1 MKSIAAGVIAV
12 ALTAGLVILAQPQPP
27 PIDPAAASWTVTA
40 HRSVRWSL
48 TCRVPAEK
56 LTRSAYNPHDWV
68 NRMDREGRGSDAGQL
83 VADRG
88 RCSLVKTRGKGPVT
102 LTVAKN
108 GAKASQTTDTG
119 LKPAYAEVF

>member
-1 MKSIAAGVIAV
+1 MKSLAAGVAAV
-12 ALTAGLVILAQPQPP
+12 ALTAGLVIFAQPQPE
-27 PIDPAAASWTVTA
+27 PIDPSAASWTVTA

-48 TCRVPAEK
+48 TCRVMAEK
-56 LTRSAYNPHDWV
+56 LARSAYNPNDWV

-83 VADRG
+83 VTDNG
-88 RCSLVKTRGKGPVT
+88 RCTLTKTRGKGPAT

-108 GAKASQTTDTG
+108 GQSAAQTTDTG